1 MTIRH
6 IAKAIFTNLSLPPE
20 AVWRFYRKRAVLENK
35 IRELKWDYGIDG
47 FCMKKFFATE
57 AAFRLV
63 CFAYN
68 LMQGFQRA
76 IGLRTKKTLGIIRS
90 LVLACG
96 AELGRDG
103 HKLVLR
109 LSAAGARKERFRE
122 YCARIF
128 DWGNTDCVAVGSG

>member
-1 MTIRH
+1 MAETTFQAKNWARPRRLVLIRQRNRKKDF
-6 IAKAIFTNLSLPPE
+6 IRGRELFDDPAYRYQAIFTNLSLPPE

-76 IGLRTKKTLGIIRS
+76 IGLRTKKRW
-90 LVLACG
+90 VL
-96 AELGRDG
+96 
-103 HKLVLR
+103 
-109 LSAAGARKERFRE
+109 S
-122 YCARIF
+122 
-128 DWGNTDCVAVGSG
+128 VA